1 MLTVRLVR
9 WQRRIHTEL
18 VKGESGGAL
27 AVIPL
32 AVIGT
37 RASAYVAVPSISNAQ
52 RLCYQRGESVHSSGR
67 ILARGCAVLRRSPF

>member
-37 RASAYVAVPSISNAQ
+37 GASAYVAVPSISNAQ
-52 RLCYQRGESVHSSGR
+52 RLCYQRGKSVHSSGR
-67 ILARGCAVLRRSPF
+67 IGADCAVLRRSPF